1 MPRAQGPVGS
11 LTRSRVCT
19 TVWCMAKSEV
29 YSWRVT
35 PEIKA
40 ALEHAARS
48 ERSSIGR
55 LLERLVHEWLVARG
69 RDTDGDETEQA
80 RRHAAAARTCGTI
93 RGGNPHRS
101 EQARALIRQRLARRR
116 AR

>member
-1 MPRAQGPVGS
+1 
-11 LTRSRVCT
+11 
-19 TVWCMAKSEV
+19 MAKSEV
-29 YSWRVT
+29 YSWRVA

-40 ALEHAARS
+40 ALEHAARG

-55 LLERLVHEWLVARG
+55 LLERLVHEWLGARG
-69 RDTDGDETEQA
+69 RDSDGDEREQV
-80 RRHAAAARTCGTI
+80 RLHAAAARSFGTI
-93 RGGNPHRS
+93 RGRNPHRS